1 MAKCNVLGRGEAHYR
16 KKLDK
21 AKEKITKA
29 KVSTRC
35 EVFYLKYLFGSNYWP
50 LRISSN

>member
-16 KKLDK
+16 KKLEK

-29 KVSTRC
+29 KVTTRC
-35 EVFYLKYLFGSNYWP
+35 EVIATSS

>member
-29 KVSTRC
+29 KVTTRC
-35 EVFYLKYLFGSNYWP
+35 EVIATSS